1 MLKSIF
7 RRVVSALGLA
17 GLLVATPSAAKAPQV
32 AHPALWEVSDADT
45 TIYLFGTIHLL
56 PAQYQ
61 WRTARFDQ
69 AVEGSQQL
77 IVEVIVDLEHPETLA
92 SSFAQMAIS
101 QTPLPPI
108 LDRVSP
114 AKRPALQTALA
125 KIGANP
131 AQLGRV
137 KTWAVAFQLLGL
149 QFSQIG
155 LVGKEGPETV
165 LRKQFTAEHKQVG
178 QLETITQQLSFFD
191 TLPESAQQAL
201 LEGTLEDPQA
211 MEAEFGGML
220 KAWSKGDVKG
230 IASTFDRDLAASPEL
245 QQNLIRKR
253 NANWSKWIEQRMAQP
268 GKIMIAVGA
277 GHLAGKDSVIAQLEK
292 DGFRVRRLQ

>member
-7 RRVVSALGLA
+7 RRVASALGLA

-32 AHPALWEVSDADT
+32 GHPALWAVSDADT

-56 PAQYQ
+56 PANYQ
-61 WRTARFDQ
+61 WRTAKFNE
-69 AVEGSQQL
+69 AVDGSQQL
-77 IVEVIVDLEHPETLA
+77 IVEVIVDLEHPEAMA
-92 SSFAQMAIS
+92 SSFARMAIS
-101 QTPLPPI
+101 PTPLPPI

-114 AKRPALQTALA
+114 AKRPALQAALA

-131 AQLGRV
+131 AQLGQV

-149 QFSQIG
+149 QFAQIG

-165 LRKQFTAEHKQVG
+165 LRKQFTAENKQIG
-178 QLETITQQLSFFD
+178 QLETINQQLSFFD
-191 TLPESAQQAL
+191 TLPESAQRAL

-220 KAWSKGDVKG
+220 SAWSKGDVKG
-230 IASTFDRDLAASPEL
+230 IARTFDQDLSGSPEL
-245 QQNLIRKR
+245 AQNLIKKR

-277 GHLAGKDSVIAQLEK
+277 GHLAGKDSVIARLQK

>member
-1 MLKSIF
+1 MLKSVF
-7 RRVVSALGLA
+7 RRIASALGLA
-17 GLLVATPSAAKAPQV
+17 GLLIATPSAAKTPQV

-56 PAQYQ
+56 PANYQ
-61 WRTARFDQ
+61 WRTAKFNE

-77 IVEVIVDLEHPETLA
+77 IVEVIVDLEHPEAMA
-92 SSFAQMAIS
+92 SSFARMAIS
-101 QTPLPPI
+101 PTPLPPI
-108 LDRVSP
+108 FERVSP
-114 AKRPALQTALA
+114 AKRPALKAALA

-131 AQLGRV
+131 AQLGQV
-137 KTWAVAFQLLGL
+137 KTWAIAFQLLGL
-149 QFSQIG
+149 QFAQIG

-165 LRKQFTAEHKQVG
+165 LRKQFTAENKQIG
-178 QLETITQQLSFFD
+178 QLETISQQLSFFD
-191 TLPESAQQAL
+191 TLPESAQRAL

-220 KAWSKGDVKG
+220 SAWSKGDVKG
-230 IASTFDRDLAASPEL
+230 IARTFDQDLSGSPEL
-245 QQNLIRKR
+245 AQNLIKKR
-253 NANWSKWIEQRMAQP
+253 NANWSKWIEQRMEQP

-277 GHLAGKDSVIAQLEK
+277 GHLAGKESVITRLQK

>member
-178 QLETITQQLSFFD
+178 QLETITQQLGFFD

>member
-1 MLKSIF
+1 MLKSF
-7 RRVVSALGLA
+7 LRRVASALGLA

-32 AHPALWEVSDADT
+32 ARPALWEVTDADT

-61 WRTARFDQ
+61 WRTPKFDQ

-92 SSFAQMAIS
+92 SSFAQMALS
-101 QTPLPPI
+101 PTPLPPI

-114 AKRPALQTALA
+114 AKRPALQAALA

-131 AQLGRV
+131 VQLGRV

-149 QFSQIG
+149 QFAQIG
-155 LVGKEGPETV
+155 LVGKAGPETV

-178 QLETITQQLSFFD
+178 QLETIGQQLGFLD
-191 TLPESAQQAL
+191 TLPESAQRAL

-211 MEAEFGGML
+211 METEFGGML

-230 IASTFDRDLAASPEL
+230 IARTFDQDLSASPEL

-253 NANWSKWIEQRMAQP
+253 NANWSQWIEQRMAQP
-268 GKIMIAVGA
+268 GKIMVAVGA
-277 GHLAGKDSVIAQLEK
+277 GHLAGTDSVIARLQK

>member
-7 RRVVSALGLA
+7 RRIASALGLA
-17 GLLVATPSAAKAPQV
+17 GLLIATPSLAKAPQV

-56 PAQYQ
+56 PANYQ
-61 WRTARFDQ
+61 WRSAKFND
-69 AVEGSQQL
+69 AVESSQQL
-77 IVEVIVDLEHPETLA
+77 MVEVIVDLDHPETLA
-92 SSFAQMAIS
+92 GTFAQMAVS
-101 QTPLPPI
+101 PTPLPPI

-114 AKRPALQTALA
+114 SKRPALQAALA

-149 QFSQIG
+149 QFTQIG

-165 LRKQFTAEHKQVG
+165 LRKQFTAEHKQIG
-178 QLETITQQLSFFD
+178 QLETIGQQLSFFD

-201 LEGTLEDPQA
+201 LEGTLEDPHA
-211 MEAEFGGML
+211 MEVEFGGML
-220 KAWSKGDVKG
+220 RAWAKGDVKG
-230 IASTFDRDLAASPEL
+230 IANSFDKDLAGSPEL
-245 QQNLIRKR
+245 QRNLILKR

-277 GHLAGKDSVIAQLEK
+277 GHLAGKDSVIAQLQR